1 MGTGILR
8 SAIILAGGEAKRAG
22 GREKYRFEYDGIP
35 FIQRLIRS
43 LTEVTDEIVIV
54 VRDEEQCSSLHDLND
69 VTVACD
75 IRRKIGPLGGIHA
88 GIQSCTGDL
97 IFITA
102 CDMPCIHPEV
112 VTRLFESIDGH
123 DAVIPKWDED
133 MIEPLHAVY
142 RKSALTRYLEEHKS
156 LSMRSLIHNIDA
168 VFVDTESFRD
178 IDPDLETFMNIN
190 SIEELERINGTT
202 GK

>member
-1 MGTGILR
+1 MRTGILR

-22 GREKYRFEYDGIP
+22 GREKSLFEYDGIP
-35 FIQRLIRS
+35 FIQRLIES
-43 LTEVTDEIVIV
+43 LTGVTNDIVIV
-54 VRDEEQCSSLHDLND
+54 ARDEEQCNSFHDLKD
-69 VTVACD
+69 VIVVCD
-75 IRRKIGPLGGIHA
+75 IRKKIGPLGGIHA
-88 GIQSCTGDL
+88 GIKSCSGEL
-97 IFITA
+97 IFVTA

-123 DAVIPKWDED
+123 DAAIPRWNKD

-142 RKSALTRYLEEHKS
+142 RKSALAEYLKEHKS
-156 LSMRSLIHNIDA
+156 LSIRSLIHNIDA

-178 IDPDLETFMNIN
+178 IDPGLETFMNIN
-190 SIEELERINGTT
+190 SIEELERINDKA